1 MSYENNV
8 HYHPEK
14 SGLSNLVT
22 LDEPGLSYEYH
33 TLIVVQDNKIGRIF
47 YAENAGCS
55 CPTPFED
62 YIFTSA
68 DDTNMDEVTQFNF
81 GAFEGA
87 VNDFPVDMST
97 RQDCLKTVANALK
110 TEDED

>member
-8 HYHPEK
+8 YYSPEK

-22 LDEPGLSYEYH
+22 LDEPGMSYEYH
-33 TLIVVQDNKIGRIF
+33 YLIVMQDNKTNRIF
-47 YAENAGCS
+47 YAEDSGCS
-55 CPTPFED
+55 CPTPFEN

-81 GAFEGA
+81 GVFEGV
-87 VNDFPVDMST
+87 VNDFPVDMSK
-97 RQDCLKTVANALK
+97 RQECLKTVADALK
-110 TEDED
+110 TEDDD